1 MTDSMKFG
9 PEWLRNMSAEPSGSP
24 STYNV
29 GAGGPNSSMAAHSLG
44 NNTTGSASRNL
55 FPEYRYG
62 REEMLSLFD
71 RNCMLPQILPS
82 FKKLFVEKVQ
92 YPLALTPS
100 SEEDSN
106 QNLLGNSSRPAWLQ
120 RSSGGFGTASRGTGR
135 GGTVDRGRMRG
146 KSVYHPIY
154 QRPSGLY
161 DEGLSVISIKA
172 ERTWSDRNGTGD
184 SAVANTSTSGP
195 GALDWNGTPGSSPR
209 KDFSSHHRN
218 MENWR
223 RTRNEDGSGDGPVA
237 SGSISGPDIAGWRS
251 GGGGGSTNTSFGTN
265 SQRWGRSTS
274 WRDEDASVD
283 NQTSLQRSISTVGTV
298 GPDRERPGNSK
309 GSGMGAG
316 VAVGSTSNPSVRLSN
331 SKSSQMWT
339 VNNAVGDGDDNLPE
353 WAMENPSEL
362 GGSFDAS
369 GAFHGD
375 TDPQSSKSSH
385 NALKDK
391 GLNSDQNSPK
401 SKSEEPTD
409 RESINDNTS
418 EAPLKKNSP
427 IVAAQE
433 ANDNSLSPTNPTTTK
448 IDVIHGDI
456 SDRIKEVADEVEKLI
471 TEDDNKSS
479 ANPSQLQSE
488 SGRFPGALP
497 SLTDIELSMKP
508 NSVNV
513 TAARPQ
519 APPSM
524 PIQMAT
530 ISDAAHPSHSH
541 PDIPFSNHV
550 ALQHHNMHHQ
560 PHFSMIPTPHLIN
573 PNLNE
578 LWFYRDPQANVQ
590 GPFSAMEM
598 TEWYRAGYFNE
609 NLFVRR
615 FSDNRFRPLGEL
627 IKFCHGN
634 MPFTHSHLLPSP
646 IDLENLPVGQIPAT
660 LSAAIPITP
669 RKPSP
674 IALSLSVVEQQ
685 LQQQRDDQLKA
696 NVTAAAESLSAAIKG
711 NLGGNTTTSH
721 MLTMRFQML
730 QDQYLQHQE
739 YQILAELS
747 KNECFQRLAAVERE
761 AVVRRKVQL
770 LVLPEYLTSLNG
782 LSNSLSVLNPVAGR
796 QLYSAVAEQA
806 KKDQQHMFANSNE
819 QQRSVGNLLD
829 ANNFI
834 LNAQIMHQQAQPVV
848 VPLVASVDC
857 VLQSGS
863 AGDLNKL
870 DELPRNDLDILNEY
884 NLRMLL
890 RGQPTVN
897 QQQQPSL
904 PNSTNENLSGADF
917 ITETQLLAGQNLM
930 IPMWLPPNK
939 QQQPD
944 QQWPGMTNEKT
955 TLWEVANLNE
965 EQIEEQQLLLL
976 KSPQSCFADT
986 VHSVPTPPQSQV
998 RSEDNFKQVSLAES
1012 DPPQIIDNLKDSHN
1026 QKTVQSF
1033 ASDIEQYQNKEQHP
1047 HQQQAKTNNKHHLNV
1062 RQSVP
1067 QSVPIK
1073 QINEDDR
1080 KREQTEEKKR
1090 QKEERKRQQMEEE
1103 KRRAVLESEERAR
1116 QMQEEKERQQQ
1127 IQAQRRKALL
1137 GNGQSQGTMTA
1148 TSGSPQS
1155 NKNDA
1160 VKSPEPQSTS
1170 RLPASSVA
1178 PWSLQS
1184 PNSNST
1190 APGLAEIQK
1199 AERRERRADQQ
1210 RHQELL
1216 DKQLRANAAAAA
1228 EANDALLKWQAA
1240 PASAP
1245 VMSLAEIQAEEAKRL
1260 ANELVDQQRRRE
1272 LEQHQNATLPS
1283 AVVGSSGT
1291 TNIWGSAN
1299 KAWSGSSVASSLPL
1313 RSNTGTGLWDEPNA
1327 SGTNQTLYGSGS
1339 SSSNTVTAAAVLVAG
1354 LNSANKT
1361 HQQTQNKSGTSF
1373 ASPRNLRKSQTLPA
1387 IHNAGK
1393 TTKNA
1398 PGQQQQEKQKI
1409 TTVRAG
1415 SKVAVASVDDKDKE
1429 KKSNVKSQVQQ
1440 VADQTISKVNEYENE
1455 FTSWCM
1461 KSLDNMSAKVDV
1473 PTFVAFLQDLEAPY
1487 EVKDYVR
1494 IYLGEG
1500 KESLDFSKQ
1509 FLERRSKYKSL
1520 QRAQN
1525 AHNDDMCKPAPA
1537 ITPSAND
1544 YTDSK
1549 NKQKKVKKNKM
1560 TKMDARI
1567 LGFSVTAAE
1576 GRINVGVRDYV
1587 EGP

>member
-29 GAGGPNSSMAAHSLG
+29 STGALNSSIAAHSLG
-44 NNTTGSASRNL
+44 HNATASSSRNL

-100 SEEDSN
+100 SEEDNN
-106 QNLLGNSSRPAWLQ
+106 QNVLGNSSRPAWLQ
-120 RSSGGFGTASRGTGR
+120 RSSGGFSTASRGTGR
-135 GGTVDRGRMRG
+135 GGTVDRGRIRG

-172 ERTWSDRNGTGD
+172 ERTWSERNGTGD
-184 SAVANTSTSGP
+184 SAVTNISSSSSGV
-195 GALDWNGTPGSSPR
+195 LDWNGTPSSSPR

-223 RTRNEDGSGDGPVA
+223 RSRNEDGSGDGPV
-237 SGSISGPDIAGWRS
+237 GISGPDIGGWRS
-251 GGGGGSTNTSFGTN
+251 GGGAGSTNTSFGTN
-265 SQRWGRSTS
+265 SHRWGRSTS
-274 WRDEDASVD
+274 WRDEDVHVD
-283 NQTSLQRSISTVGTV
+283 NPSTLQRSISTVGTV

-309 GSGMGAG
+309 SSGIGAG
-316 VAVGSTSNPSVRLSN
+316 EAAGSSNPSVRLLS
-331 SKSSQMWT
+331 SKTSPLWA
-339 VNNAVGDGDDNLPE
+339 VNNVVGNGGDDNLPE

-375 TDPQSSKSSH
+375 ADPQNNKS
-385 NALKDK
+385 LKAK
-391 GLNSDQNSPK
+391 GFNSDQSLSK
-401 SKSEEPTD
+401 SKSEPLNE
-409 RESINDNTS
+409 NDSVNDKTS
-418 EAPLKKNSP
+418 EVSLTNLSAS
-427 IVAAQE
+427 QE
-433 ANDNSLSPTNPTTTK
+433 LPESRLSPVNSTTK
-448 IDVIHGDI
+448 TDVIHGDI

-471 TEDDNKSS
+471 TEDDNKPFTNS
-479 ANPSQLQSE
+479 NQLQSD
-488 SGRFPGALP
+488 SGHFPAALP
-497 SLTDIELSMKP
+497 SLTDNELSTTP
-508 NSVNV
+508 ISVN
-513 TAARPQ
+513 
-519 APPSM
+519 PSIVRQQVATTM
-524 PIQMAT
+524 PIQIATT
-530 ISDAAHPSHSH
+530 ISEATQPSHQHSTV
-541 PDIPFSNHV
+541 PFSNLV
-550 ALQHHNMHHQ
+550 AMQHHNMQHQ
-560 PHFSMIPTPHLIN
+560 PHFSMVPTPHLIN

-646 IDLENLPVGQIPAT
+646 MDLENLPVGQIPAT
-660 LSAAIPITP
+660 LSAGLPISP
-669 RKPSP
+669 RKQSP
-674 IALSLSVVEQQ
+674 IALPLTVVEQQ
-685 LQQQRDDQLKA
+685 LQQQRCDQLKA

-711 NLGGNTTTSH
+711 NLGGNSITTTSQI
-721 MLTMRFQML
+721 LAMRFQML

-747 KNECFQRLAAVERE
+747 KNECFQRLSAVERE
-761 AVVRRKVQL
+761 AVVRRKVQV

-782 LSNSLSVLNPVAGR
+782 LSNSLSVLNPAAGS
-796 QLYSAVAEQA
+796 QLYTAVAEQA
-806 KKDQQHMFANSNE
+806 KKDQQHMFGNSNE
-819 QQRSVGNLLD
+819 QQRTGGNLLD

-834 LNAQIMHQQAQPVV
+834 LNAQVLHQQAQSVV
-848 VPLVASVDC
+848 VPLAASVEC
-857 VLQSGS
+857 VMESGS

-870 DELPRNDLDILNEY
+870 EDQPRNDLDLINEY

-897 QQQQPSL
+897 QQQQPLL
-904 PNSTNENLSGADF
+904 PTSGNENISGGDY
-917 ITETQLLAGQNLM
+917 ITETQLLAAQNLM
-930 IPMWLPPNK
+930 IPMWLPPSK

-944 QQWPGMTNEKT
+944 PQWPGLTNEKA
-955 TLWEVANLNE
+955 TLWEVGNLHE
-965 EQIEEQQLLLL
+965 EPSEDQQLLMLR
-976 KSPQSCFADT
+976 SSQSCFPDT
-986 VHSVPTPPQSQV
+986 VQSVPATTPSQV
-998 RSEDNFKQVSLAES
+998 QPENNFKHSSSAELEQ
-1012 DPPQIIDNLKDSHN
+1012 PHTTDNLKESHN
-1026 QKTVQSF
+1026 QQLVQSF
-1033 ASDIEQYQNKEQHP
+1033 ASESEHQNKERNL
-1047 HQQQAKTNNKHHLNV
+1047 HQQQIKHSSKQVLNV
-1062 RQSVP
+1062 KQNVA
-1067 QSVPIK
+1067 QNLPIK
-1073 QINEDDR
+1073 RINEDDR
-1080 KREQTEEKKR
+1080 KRELAEEKKR
-1090 QKEERKRQQMEEE
+1090 QKEERKRQQLEEE
-1103 KRRAVLESEERAR
+1103 KRRAILESEEKAR

-1137 GNGQSQGTMTA
+1137 GNAQSVQSGIIA
-1148 TSGSPQS
+1148 TSVSPQS

-1160 VKSPEPQSTS
+1160 IKSAEPQSAS
-1170 RLPASSVA
+1170 RLPSTSVA

-1184 PNSNST
+1184 PNSNNT

-1228 EANDALLKWQAA
+1228 EASDALLKWQAA
-1240 PASAP
+1240 PAASP

-1260 ANELVDQQRRRE
+1260 ANEIVDQQRRRE
-1272 LEQHQNATLPS
+1272 LEQHQHVALSS
-1283 AVVGSSGT
+1283 AHVGTSGT

-1299 KAWSGSSVASSLPL
+1299 KAWNGSSLVPSLPI
-1313 RSNTGTGLWDEPNA
+1313 RSNTGTGLWDEP
-1327 SGTNQTLYGSGS
+1327 SGS
-1339 SSSNTVTAAAVLVAG
+1339 SANNGSGTSIGSTVTAAAVLVAG
-1354 LNSANKT
+1354 LNSANKAN
-1361 HQQTQNKSGTSF
+1361 QPAQNKSSTSF

-1387 IHNAGK
+1387 IHNTGK
-1393 TTKNA
+1393 TTKSA
-1398 PGQQQQEKQKI
+1398 TGQQQEKQKLI
-1409 TTVRAG
+1409 QVRAC
-1415 SKVAVASVDDKDKE
+1415 SKVAIASTEEKDKE
-1429 KKSNVKSQVQQ
+1429 RKSNAKSHVPQSTD
-1440 VADQTISKVNEYENE
+1440 ATISKVNEYEGE

-1500 KESLDFSKQ
+1500 KESLDFARQ

-1537 ITPSAND
+1537 ITPSTND
-1544 YTDSK
+1544 YADSK
-1549 NKQKKVKKNKM
+1549 KKVKKNKM

>member
-24 STYNV
+24 STYNI
-29 GAGGPNSSMAAHSLG
+29 GAGGPNSSIAANNLG
-44 NNTTGSASRNL
+44 NTTTASASRNL

-71 RNCMLPQILPS
+71 RNCLLPQILPS

-92 YPLALTPS
+92 YPLALTPG
-100 SEEDSN
+100 SEEDNN
-106 QNLLGNSSRPAWLQ
+106 QNPVGNSSRPAWLQ
-120 RSSGGFGTASRGTGR
+120 RSSGGFSTASRGTGR

-172 ERTWSDRNGTGD
+172 ERTWNERNGTGD
-184 SAVANTSTSGP
+184 SAIANTSGNL
-195 GALDWNGTPGSSPR
+195 GGLDWNGTPSSSPR

-223 RTRNEDGSGDGPVA
+223 RSRNEDGSGDGPVA
-237 SGSISGPDIAGWRS
+237 SGPDIAGWRS
-251 GGGGGSTNTSFGTN
+251 GGGAGNANTSFGTN
-265 SQRWGRSTS
+265 SHRWGRSTS
-274 WRDEDASVD
+274 WRDEDANVD
-283 NQTSLQRSISTVGTV
+283 SPTSLQRSISTVGTV
-298 GPDRERPGNSK
+298 STDRERPGSSK
-309 GSGMGAG
+309 GCGMGAG
-316 VAVGSTSNPSVRLSN
+316 EVGGGTSNPSVRLSG
-331 SKSSQMWT
+331 SKASQLWAG
-339 VNNAVGDGDDNLPE
+339 NNDAVGANAEDNLPE

-362 GGSFDAS
+362 GGSFDAN

-375 TDPQSSKSSH
+375 IDLQNNKCSH
-385 NALKDK
+385 NSLKTK
-391 GLNSDQNSPK
+391 SLNSEHDVSK
-401 SKSEEPTD
+401 SKSKDSTATD
-409 RESINDNTS
+409 SANDKPS
-418 EAPLKKNSP
+418 EILLMKDQNIS
-427 IVAAQE
+427 AAQE
-433 ANDNSLSPTNPTTTK
+433 VNSSRLSPINSTTTK
-448 IDVIHGDI
+448 MEEVHGDI

-471 TEDDNKSS
+471 MEDDNQSS
-479 ANPSQLQSE
+479 TNQNQHQND
-488 SGRFPGALP
+488 SGRFAGPLP
-497 SLTDIELSMKP
+497 SLADIELSMKP
-508 NSVNV
+508 DSVSGTTV
-513 TAARPQ
+513 RQQ
-519 APPSM
+519 APPTM
-524 PIQMAT
+524 PIQMT
-530 ISDAAHPSHSH
+530 STLSETAHPTAH
-541 PDIPFSNHV
+541 PAVPFSDHV
-550 ALQHHNMHHQ
+550 TMQHHNLHHQ
-560 PHFSMIPTPHLIN
+560 PHFSMLPTPHMVN

-634 MPFTHSHLLPSP
+634 MPFTNSHLLPSP
-646 IDLENLPVGQIPAT
+646 IDLENLPISQIPPT
-660 LSAAIPITP
+660 LPAPLPLTP
-669 RKPSP
+669 RKPNP
-674 IALSLSVVEQQ
+674 ITLSLSVVEQQ
-685 LQQQRDDQLKA
+685 LQQQRDEQLKA

-711 NLGGNTTTSH
+711 NLGGNSIGTTSH

-747 KNECFQRLAAVERE
+747 KNEIFQRLSTVEKE
-761 AVVRRKVQL
+761 AVVRRKVQM
-770 LVLPEYLTSLNG
+770 LVLPEYLSNLNA
-782 LSNSLSVLNPVAGR
+782 LSNSLSILNPIAGS
-796 QLYSAVAEQA
+796 QLYSAVAEHA
-806 KKDQQHMFANSNE
+806 KKDQHMFANSNE
-819 QQRSVGNLLD
+819 QQLSVGNLLE

-848 VPLVASVDC
+848 ASLPTSADC
-857 VLQSGS
+857 VMQSGS
-863 AGDLNKL
+863 AADLNKI
-870 DELPRNDLDILNEY
+870 DELPRNDLDLLNEY

-890 RGQPTVN
+890 RGQPTVG

-904 PNSTNENLSGADF
+904 PTSGNENLSGGDF
-917 ITETQLLAGQNLM
+917 ITETQLLAGHNLM

-939 QQQPD
+939 PQQLD
-944 QQWPGMTNEKT
+944 QQWPGIPNTKA
-955 TLWEVANLNE
+955 TLWEVGNLNE
-965 EQIEEQQLLLL
+965 EQSEEQQLLIQ
-976 KSPQSCFADT
+976 KSPQTCFSDP
-986 VHSVPTPPQSQV
+986 VHSVQTPLNQV
-998 RSEDNFKQVSLAES
+998 QSEDHFKHSSADLGQC
-1012 DPPQIIDNLKDSHN
+1012 QTTDNLKDSNNH
-1026 QKTVQSF
+1026 KLVSSF
-1033 ASDIEQYQNKEQHP
+1033 VSDIEEYQNKEQSS
-1047 HQQQAKTNNKHHLNV
+1047 HQQQTKQTIKQHSTV
-1062 RQSVP
+1062 RQNVL
-1067 QSVPIK
+1067 QSSAIK

-1080 KREQTEEKKR
+1080 KREQTEEKRR
-1090 QKEERKRQQMEEE
+1090 QKEERKRQQLEEE
-1103 KRRAVLESEERAR
+1103 KRRAMQESEERAR

-1137 GNGQSQGTMTA
+1137 GNAQTAVQSGITGNSA
-1148 TSGSPQS
+1148 S
-1155 NKNDA
+1155 KNDV
-1160 VKSPEPQSTS
+1160 VKTSEPQVAS
-1170 RLPASSVA
+1170 RLPAASVA

-1184 PNSNST
+1184 PNSSST

-1228 EANDALLKWQAA
+1228 EANDALLKWQSA

-1245 VMSLAEIQAEEAKRL
+1245 VMSLAEIQAEETKRL
-1260 ANELVDQQRRRE
+1260 TNDLLDQQRRRE
-1272 LEQHQNATLPS
+1272 LEQHQHAALQS
-1283 AVVGSSGT
+1283 ASVAASGT
-1291 TNIWGSAN
+1291 SNIWGSGS
-1299 KAWSGSSVASSLPL
+1299 KAWSGSSAAPLLSMRSS
-1313 RSNTGTGLWDEPNA
+1313 TGTGLWDEPNA
-1327 SGTNQTLYGSGS
+1327 SGTNQSMFGSVTS
-1339 SSSNTVTAAAVLVAG
+1339 SSITANSAAGG
-1354 LNSANKT
+1354 LNSTNKT
-1361 HQQTQNKSGTSF
+1361 NINAQNKSSNSF

-1387 IHNAGK
+1387 IHNTGK
-1393 TTKNA
+1393 TIKTA
-1398 PGQQQQEKQKI
+1398 PGQQQQQEKLKI
-1409 TTVRAG
+1409 GQIRPG
-1415 SKVAVASVDDKDKE
+1415 SKSTATSVEDKDKE
-1429 KKSNVKSQVQQ
+1429 RKSNYKSQVHQGPSEQ
-1440 VADQTISKVNEYENE
+1440 SNNKVTEYENE
-1455 FTSWCM
+1455 FTSWCIR
-1461 KSLDNMSAKVDV
+1461 SLDNMSAKVDV

-1500 KESLDFSKQ
+1500 KESLDFAKQ
-1509 FLERRSKYKSL
+1509 FLDRRSKYKSL

-1549 NKQKKVKKNKM
+1549 KKVKKNKM
-1560 TKMDARI
+1560 TRMDARI

>member
-9 PEWLRNMSAEPSGSP
+9 PEWLRNMSAEPAGSP
-24 STYNV
+24 STYNI
-29 GAGGPNSSMAAHSLG
+29 GTGGPNSSIAAHNLG
-44 NNTTGSASRNL
+44 NNTASASRNL

-71 RNCMLPQILPS
+71 RNCLLPQILPS

-100 SEEDSN
+100 SEEDNN
-106 QNLLGNSSRPAWLQ
+106 QNPLGNSSRPAWLQ
-120 RSSGGFGTASRGTGR
+120 RSSGGFSTASRGTGR
-135 GGTVDRGRMRG
+135 GGTVERGRMRG

-172 ERTWSDRNGTGD
+172 ERTWNDRNGTGD
-184 SAVANTSTSGP
+184 SAIANTPTTGA
-195 GALDWNGTPGSSPR
+195 GALDWNGTPSSSPR

-237 SGSISGPDIAGWRS
+237 SGPDIAGWRS
-251 GGGGGSTNTSFGTN
+251 GGGGGNATGFGTN
-265 SQRWGRSTS
+265 SHRWGRSTS
-274 WRDEDASVD
+274 WRDEDANVES
-283 NQTSLQRSISTVGTV
+283 QTSLQRSISTVGTV
-298 GPDRERPGNSK
+298 GTERERTGSSK

-316 VAVGSTSNPSVRLSN
+316 ETGGGTSNPSARLSSSKPSQLWNVN
-331 SKSSQMWT
+331 S
-339 VNNAVGDGDDNLPE
+339 NAVGGNAEDNLPE

-375 TDPQSSKSSH
+375 TDLQNKKSSH
-385 NALKDK
+385 SALKPESS
-391 GLNSDQNSPK
+391 NSEHDVT
-401 SKSEEPTD
+401 KSESKDVTD
-409 RESINDNTS
+409 RDIVNDNTS
-418 EAPLKKNSP
+418 EDPFTKDPS
-427 IVAAQE
+427 IAAQE
-433 ANDNSLSPTNPTTTK
+433 ANNSRMSPTNSATTK
-448 IDVIHGDI
+448 IEVTHGDI

-471 TEDDNKSS
+471 MEDDNQ
-479 ANPSQLQSE
+479 SQHQNDGDQFAGSL
-488 SGRFPGALP
+488 PGLA
-497 SLTDIELSMKP
+497 DIELSMKP
-508 NSVNV
+508 NPVCV
-513 TAARPQ
+513 TTVRQQ
-519 APPSM
+519 APPTM

-530 ISDAAHPSHSH
+530 SLSETAHPAHQH
-541 PDIPFSNHV
+541 PAVPFSDHV
-550 ALQHHNMHHQ
+550 TMQHHNLHHQ
-560 PHFSMIPTPHLIN
+560 SHFSMLPTPHMIN

-590 GPFSAMEM
+590 GPFSAIEM

-646 IDLENLPVGQIPAT
+646 IELENLPVGPLVPPA
-660 LSAAIPITP
+660 LPAALPLTP

-674 IALSLSVVEQQ
+674 ITLSLSVVEQQ
-685 LQQQRDDQLKA
+685 LQQQRDEQLKA

-711 NLGGNTTTSH
+711 NLGGNSRGSTSH
-721 MLTMRFQML
+721 LLAMRFEML

-747 KNECFQRLAAVERE
+747 KNECFQRLSAVERE
-761 AVVRRKVQL
+761 AVVRRKVQM
-770 LVLPEYLTSLNG
+770 LVLPEYLSSLNA
-782 LSNSLSVLNPVAGR
+782 LRNSLSMLNPVAGS
-796 QLYSAVAEQA
+796 QLYSEVVEQA
-806 KKDQQHMFANSNE
+806 KKDQPHMFATSNE
-819 QQRSVGNLLD
+819 QPRSVGNLLD
-829 ANNFI
+829 ANNFV
-834 LNAQIMHQQAQPVV
+834 LNAQIMHQQAQTVV
-848 VPLVASVDC
+848 APLATSADC
-857 VLQSGS
+857 VMHSGS
-863 AGDLNKL
+863 AADHNKL
-870 DELPRNDLDILNEY
+870 DELPRNDLDLLNEY

-890 RGQPTVN
+890 RGQPTVG

-904 PNSTNENLSGADF
+904 QSSGNENLSGGGF
-917 ITETQLLAGQNLM
+917 ITENQLLAGQNLM

-939 QQQPD
+939 HQQPD
-944 QQWPGMTNEKT
+944 QQWPGIPNTKA

-965 EQIEEQQLLLL
+965 EQNEEQPLLVQKLHET
-976 KSPQSCFADT
+976 CFADPL
-986 VHSVPTPPQSQV
+986 HSVQTSPLSKVQP
-998 RSEDNFKQVSLAES
+998 EDNSKPASSADLDHAT
-1012 DPPQIIDNLKDSHN
+1012 DNLKDSNN
-1026 QKTVQSF
+1026 QKLATPFV
-1033 ASDIEQYQNKEQHP
+1033 SDTEQYQNKEQHP
-1047 HQQQAKTNNKHHLNV
+1047 NQQQAKQTNKQHLNV
-1062 RQSVP
+1062 RQNPP
-1067 QSVPIK
+1067 QSSATK
-1073 QINEDDR
+1073 QTTEDDR
-1080 KREQTEEKKR
+1080 KREQTEEKRR
-1090 QKEERKRQQMEEE
+1090 QKEERKRQQLEEE
-1103 KRRAVLESEERAR
+1103 KRRAMLESEERAR

-1137 GNGQSQGTMTA
+1137 GNAQSSVQSGMTGNSA
-1148 TSGSPQS
+1148 LAHG

-1160 VKSPEPQSTS
+1160 VKSAEPQAAS
-1170 RLPASSVA
+1170 RLPAASVA

-1184 PNSNST
+1184 PNSKST

-1216 DKQLRANAAAAA
+1216 DKQSRANAAAAA

-1240 PASAP
+1240 PAATP
-1245 VMSLAEIQAEEAKRL
+1245 VMSLAEIQAEETKRL
-1260 ANELVDQQRRRE
+1260 TNDLLDQQRRRE
-1272 LEQHQNATLPS
+1272 LEQHQHAPLQS
-1283 AVVGSSGT
+1283 ASVGASGT
-1291 TNIWGSAN
+1291 SNIWGSAN
-1299 KAWSGSSVASSLPL
+1299 KAWSGASGAPLLPL
-1313 RSNTGTGLWDEPNA
+1313 RSSTGAGLWDEPSA
-1327 SGTNQTLYGSGS
+1327 SGTNQSQGLFGTGTTSGGS
-1339 SSSNTVTAAAVLVAG
+1339 VTAAAVLAGALSSASKTNPHDQKQSVA
-1354 LNSANKT
+1354 
-1361 HQQTQNKSGTSF
+1361 F

-1387 IHNAGK
+1387 IHNTGK
-1393 TTKNA
+1393 ATKTA
-1398 PGQQQQEKQKI
+1398 QGQQQQEKPKSDQI
-1409 TTVRAG
+1409 RAG
-1415 SKVAVASVDDKDKE
+1415 SKGAATSTDDKDKE
-1429 KKSNVKSQVQQ
+1429 RKSKAQQ
-1440 VADQTISKVNEYENE
+1440 GPSEHATSKVNEYENE
-1455 FTSWCM
+1455 FTSWCI

-1500 KESLDFSKQ
+1500 KESLDFAKQ

-1549 NKQKKVKKNKM
+1549 KKVKKNKM
-1560 TKMDARI
+1560 TRMDARI

>member
-29 GAGGPNSSMAAHSLG
+29 STGGPNSSIAVHNLG
-44 NNTTGSASRNL
+44 NNTTASASRNL

-100 SEEDSN
+100 SDEDNN
-106 QNLLGNSSRPAWLQ
+106 QNMLGNSSRPAWLQ
-120 RSSGGFGTASRGTGR
+120 RSSGGFSTASRGTGR
-135 GGTVDRGRMRG
+135 GGTVDRGRIRG

-172 ERTWSDRNGTGD
+172 ERTWSERNGTVD
-184 SAVANTSTSGP
+184 SAVTNISSSGS
-195 GALDWNGTPGSSPR
+195 GAIDWNGTPSSSPR

-223 RTRNEDGSGDGPVA
+223 RSRNEDGSGDGPVV

-251 GGGGGSTNTSFGTN
+251 GGGAGSTNSSFGTN
-265 SQRWGRSTS
+265 SHRWGRSTS
-274 WRDEDASVD
+274 WRDEDVNVD
-283 NQTSLQRSISTVGTV
+283 NPSSLQRSISTVGTV
-298 GPDRERPGNSK
+298 GPDRERPGTSK

-316 VAVGSTSNPSVRLSN
+316 EVANTSNPSIRMSS
-331 SKSSQMWT
+331 SKTSPLWS
-339 VNNAVGDGDDNLPE
+339 VNNAGGADGDDNLPE

-375 TDPQSSKSSH
+375 ADPQNNKSLM
-385 NALKDK
+385 AK
-391 GLNSDQNSPK
+391 GLNSDQSLSKPK
-401 SKSEEPTD
+401 SEPLADTN
-409 RESINDNTS
+409 SINDKTS
-418 EAPLKKNSP
+418 DDPLMKNSN
-427 IVAAQE
+427 IAAAQE
-433 ANDNSLSPTNPTTTK
+433 INESRLSPINSTTTK
-448 IDVIHGDI
+448 MDVIHGDI

-471 TEDDNKSS
+471 TEDDTKSLT
-479 ANPSQLQSE
+479 NPSQLQSD
-488 SGRFPGALP
+488 SGQFPAALP
-497 SLTDIELSMKP
+497 SLTDNELNMKP
-508 NSVNV
+508 NSVNASAV
-513 TAARPQ
+513 RQQ
-519 APPSM
+519 APPTM
-524 PIQMAT
+524 PIQIAT
-530 ISDAAHPSHSH
+530 SISDATHPSHQHSA
-541 PDIPFSNHV
+541 IPFSNLV
-550 ALQHHNMHHQ
+550 AMQHHNLHHQ
-560 PHFSMIPTPHLIN
+560 PQFSMIPTPHLIN

-646 IDLENLPVGQIPAT
+646 MDLENHPVGQIPAT
-660 LSAAIPITP
+660 LSAALPITP
-669 RKPSP
+669 RKQSP
-674 IALSLSVVEQQ
+674 IALPLTVVEQQ
-685 LQQQRDDQLKA
+685 LQQQRCDQLKA

-711 NLGGNTTTSH
+711 NLGGNSMTTTSQ

-747 KNECFQRLAAVERE
+747 KNECFQRLSAVERE
-761 AVVRRKVQL
+761 AVVRRKVQV
-770 LVLPEYLTSLNG
+770 LVLPEYLSSLNG
-782 LSNSLSVLNPVAGR
+782 LSNSLSVLNPAAGS
-796 QLYSAVAEQA
+796 QLYSVVAEQA
-806 KKDQQHMFANSNE
+806 KKDQQHMFGNSSE
-819 QQRSVGNLLD
+819 QQRPGGNLLD

-848 VPLVASVDC
+848 VPLAASVDC
-857 VLQSGS
+857 VRESGS

-870 DELPRNDLDILNEY
+870 EELPRNDLDLINEY

-890 RGQPTVN
+890 RGQPTVT
-897 QQQQPSL
+897 QQQLPSL
-904 PNSTNENLSGADF
+904 PNSGNENLSGGDY

-944 QQWPGMTNEKT
+944 PQWPGMTNEKA
-955 TLWEVANLNE
+955 TLWEVGNINE
-965 EQIEEQQLLLL
+965 EPNEEQQLLML
-976 KSPQSCFADT
+976 KTPQSCYSDT
-986 VHSVPTPPQSQV
+986 VHSVPAPPLPQVQS
-998 RSEDNFKQVSLAES
+998 ENNFKHSSSTELDQPLTT
-1012 DPPQIIDNLKDSHN
+1012 DNLKEPNN
-1026 QKTVQSF
+1026 QKLVQSF
-1033 ASDIEQYQNKEQHP
+1033 ASDIEQYQNKEP
-1047 HQQQAKTNNKHHLNV
+1047 NLHQQQGKHSNKQVLNV
-1062 RQSVP
+1062 KQNVP

-1073 QINEDDR
+1073 QVNEDDR

-1090 QKEERKRQQMEEE
+1090 QKEERKRQQVEEE
-1103 KRRAVLESEERAR
+1103 KRRAILESEERAR

-1137 GNGQSQGTMTA
+1137 GNAQSVQSGMTA
-1148 TSGSPQS
+1148 SSVSLQS

-1160 VKSPEPQSTS
+1160 VKTAEPQSAS
-1170 RLPASSVA
+1170 RLPSTSVA

-1240 PASAP
+1240 PAAAP

-1260 ANELVDQQRRRE
+1260 ANEIVDQQRRRE
-1272 LEQHQNATLPS
+1272 LEQHQHVTLPS
-1283 AVVGSSGT
+1283 AVVGTSGT

-1299 KAWSGSSVASSLPL
+1299 KAWSGSSLVPSLPM
-1313 RSNTGTGLWDEPNA
+1313 RSNTGTGLWDEPSA
-1327 SGTNQTLYGSGS
+1327 SGANQTLYVSGTSNS
-1339 SSSNTVTAAAVLVAG
+1339 STVTAAAVLVAG

-1361 HQQTQNKSGTSF
+1361 NQPTQNKPSTSF

-1387 IHNAGK
+1387 IHNTGK
-1393 TTKNA
+1393 TTKSTT
-1398 PGQQQQEKQKI
+1398 GQQQEKQKMVP
-1409 TTVRAG
+1409 VRAG
-1415 SKVAVASVDDKDKE
+1415 SKVAIASIEDKDKE
-1429 KKSNVKSQVQQ
+1429 RKSNVKSHVQQ
-1440 VADQTISKVNEYENE
+1440 GTDQTISKVNEYESE

-1500 KESLDFSKQ
+1500 KESLDFARQ

-1549 NKQKKVKKNKM
+1549 KKVKKNKM